1 MNQQYEHDA
10 EPSAP
15 GAALDAAPGA
25 MPSSVSGA
33 VPGAT
38 APVRADLLGFSFHLA
53 WLCLFMYD
61 TMPGF
66 LSYYTEGYNPFNP
79 IYLFSM
85 VSLVAALVYGI
96 LRTRSFMQFAR
107 SKAGAFG
114 APVACTAGTLCYT
127 LCDLGAIA
135 SNVALPFY
143 IAGGVLTGASSA
155 VMAAHWASVF
165 GRARAKAFIL
175 NFTLIL
181 VVTLLACLAMTYLF
195 PAVGVV
201 AATLL
206 PLASGACLIYADSR
220 AVGAKR
226 STELP
231 KVRRRGRSVY
241 AALIAGVAVLGFS
254 TACLNEL
261 SVSNVALDQ
270 AFAVVTTVIV
280 LAVVG
285 WLISKEE
292 RGALVPLFFAPLA
305 MLLVFA
311 LPFIRFT
318 GNGATDVF
326 YITGNVTIE
335 LMLLFAAVLFA
346 LLFDFSCARTYMI
359 ARVSMAVSNFA
370 GSFVANLILVR
381 GGSELAL
388 QVAGTAILVGSEVVV
403 GALLLTYLLL
413 RKKALPS
420 PELNKQAAGVDG
432 RADGI
437 EGASLADS
445 EGDRSTGATAQGGVT
460 VRVQTAQEQRFTQG
474 STTCGSTAAATSP
487 TSAATVTADPTD
499 ALVAATAERCGL
511 SPREADVLQLL
522 VAGDSTAQ
530 IQDKL
535 CIAPGTFNYHMR
547 NIYAKLGVHSRQE
560 LLVNI
565 YNAHNACNQP
575 KQ

>member
-1 MNQQYEHDA
+1 
-10 EPSAP
+10 
-15 GAALDAAPGA
+15 
-25 MPSSVSGA
+25 
-33 VPGAT
+33 
-38 APVRADLLGFSFHLA
+38 
-53 WLCLFMYD
+53 
-61 TMPGF
+61 
-66 LSYYTEGYNPFNP
+66 
-79 IYLFSM
+79 
-85 VSLVAALVYGI
+85 
-96 LRTRSFMQFAR
+96 
-107 SKAGAFG
+107 
-114 APVACTAGTLCYT
+114 
-127 LCDLGAIA
+127 
-135 SNVALPFY
+135 
-143 IAGGVLTGASSA
+143 
-155 VMAAHWASVF
+155 
-165 GRARAKAFIL
+165 
-175 NFTLIL
+175 
-181 VVTLLACLAMTYLF
+181 
-195 PAVGVV
+195 
-201 AATLL
+201 
-206 PLASGACLIYADSR
+206 
-220 AVGAKR
+220 
-226 STELP
+226 
-231 KVRRRGRSVY
+231 
-241 AALIAGVAVLGFS
+241 
-254 TACLNEL
+254 
-261 SVSNVALDQ
+261 
-270 AFAVVTTVIV
+270 
-280 LAVVG
+280 
-285 WLISKEE
+285 
-292 RGALVPLFFAPLA
+292 
-305 MLLVFA
+305 
-311 LPFIRFT
+311 
-318 GNGATDVF
+318 
-326 YITGNVTIE
+326 
-335 LMLLFAAVLFA
+335 MLLFAAVLFA

-460 VRVQTAQEQRFTQG
+460 ARVQTAQEQRFTQG
-474 STTCGSTAAATSP
+474 STTCGSTATHATSP

-499 ALVAATAERCGL
+499 ALVAAAAERCGL

-565 YNAHNACNQP
+565 YNAHNQP